1 MESPVES
8 RKIMRFGAFEVDLS
22 AREIR
27 KSGMRLRLQGQPLQ
41 ILLLLLESPGQVVS
55 RDLIREQLWA
65 ADTFVDFEHSLNT
78 AIKKLRQT
86 LGDDADNARFVETLP
101 RRGYRFIAPV
111 TVDLGQPERD
121 TESKTAVSFG
131 VTQASRWP
139 ETKTLTMFVAL
150 AAVLAVL
157 IVGGRA
163 YIGGVSD
170 RIDSIAVLPFVNGS
184 GDPNVEY
191 LSDGL
196 TESLINTL
204 SELPHLT
211 VMSRSSVLRY
221 GEGHT
226 DPQTAGR
233 DLKVQAVLT
242 GRVVQHGDD
251 LSISVE
257 LLRVENNS
265 HIWGGEFNR
274 KVSEILAIQDVLS
287 RDISDKLRRKITG
300 EEEKRLAKRSTTNP
314 EAYRRYLKGRYFA
327 EKFTKDGVNKGI
339 EYFRQAID
347 LDPNYALAYDGLAF
361 AYSDGEDDFFLSPRD
376 SIPEATEAAKKALE
390 LDDTL
395 SEAHLE
401 MGKVHYWYDYD
412 WNAAKTELRRAIEL
426 GPNYAPAH
434 AYYGWY
440 LVSVGRFPEGIEESK
455 RAQELDPLSI
465 QTNSIAAQNFY
476 FAHRYEEAIDLF
488 GKTLEMDPNYWFA
501 HMFLGLSYEASGDLP
516 RAIAECQRARDIE
529 TTIPW
534 PRAVLAHAYATSGR
548 KREAEQILKQ
558 LKDRSGQSYV
568 PAYNFAEIYIGL
580 GDKEQALASLEKAYA
595 DRSML
600 LTFLKVDPEF
610 DSLRSDRRFKD
621 LLRHI
626 GLPQ

>member
-139 ETKTLTMFVAL
+139 EAKTLTMFVAL

-211 VMSRSSVLRY
+211 VMSRSSMAPL
-221 GEGHT
+221 
-226 DPQTAGR
+226 A
-233 DLKVQAVLT
+233 A
-242 GRVVQHGDD
+242 
-251 LSISVE
+251 LS
-257 LLRVENNS
+257 
-265 HIWGGEFNR
+265 
-274 KVSEILAIQDVLS
+274 
-287 RDISDKLRRKITG
+287 
-300 EEEKRLAKRSTTNP
+300 
-314 EAYRRYLKGRYFA
+314 
-327 EKFTKDGVNKGI
+327 
-339 EYFRQAID
+339 
-347 LDPNYALAYDGLAF
+347 
-361 AYSDGEDDFFLSPRD
+361 
-376 SIPEATEAAKKALE
+376 
-390 LDDTL
+390 
-395 SEAHLE
+395 
-401 MGKVHYWYDYD
+401 
-412 WNAAKTELRRAIEL
+412 
-426 GPNYAPAH
+426 
-434 AYYGWY
+434 
-440 LVSVGRFPEGIEESK
+440 
-455 RAQELDPLSI
+455 
-465 QTNSIAAQNFY
+465 
-476 FAHRYEEAIDLF
+476 
-488 GKTLEMDPNYWFA
+488 
-501 HMFLGLSYEASGDLP
+501 
-516 RAIAECQRARDIE
+516 
-529 TTIPW
+529 
-534 PRAVLAHAYATSGR
+534 
-548 KREAEQILKQ
+548 
-558 LKDRSGQSYV
+558 
-568 PAYNFAEIYIGL
+568 
-580 GDKEQALASLEKAYA
+580 
-595 DRSML
+595 
-600 LTFLKVDPEF
+600 
-610 DSLRSDRRFKD
+610 
-621 LLRHI
+621 
-626 GLPQ
+626 